1 MTTPSPNP
9 TPFNPYPGI
18 PSAKPVTRGPT
29 RPATG
34 GARNKG
40 KFSWNPETKTITVR
54 PDIKIDGNGDGDN
67 NNNTNKKDLVK
78 VSDLSNYIEN
88 YNQSLSEFDLESRA
102 SFFSFTGNEI
112 LQVARNY
119 DVSSDSLSLNRNIL
133 DIVDVVGSF
142 GPKEI
147 IKMQDFDGGYFAQF
161 ATRLQNDTYS
171 IDKVTGIVTV
181 EIPKSLVSE
190 NNFVE
195 IQTLTPG
202 SVKNDTIYE

>member
-1 MTTPSPNP
+1 MPEWKDSGKPKTNKPEYVNTPYGPVLKTDLNKGPTLSAQTLKTLQTTPNI
-9 TPFNPYPGI
+9 PGNTYYI
-18 PSAKPVTRGPT
+18 GAK
-29 RPATG
+29 
-34 GARNKG
+34 KD
-40 KFSWNPETKTITVR
+40 PE
-54 PDIKIDGNGDGDN
+54 DN
-67 NNNTNKKDLVK
+67 KDLVK

>member
-9 TPFNPYPGI
+9 TPFDPYPGI
-18 PSAKPVTRGPT
+18 PKVKNKEIPKGAYDPNRPVQNLKTGIYAKP
-29 RPATG
+29 
-34 GARNKG
+34 NIKG
-40 KFSWNPETKTITVR
+40 
-54 PDIKIDGNGDGDN
+54 GDGGGGGGGN
-67 NNNTNKKDLVK
+67 NNNKTKDLVK

-88 YNQSLSEFDLESRA
+88 YNQTLSEFDLESRA